1 MMNLSEYTTS
11 AYEVTLTTQSVD
23 LTSSL
28 EWGIPHTTTYTY
40 SESGTSTYWV
50 SSLQD
55 SRTVSSRTT
64 SSTNLTSSRTSYT
77 SSAGTGIQTTATTI
91 TSNNVYRGNTIQ
103 QPSYE
108 DTWSRSMVS
117 LEFSHTGI
125 TSIVSVSSYGDYT
138 YRTTTYSNKIRID
151 TTVTSTIHKTLA
163 NKASEIVSV
172 SRTDSWPETLASYST
187 TDDIE
192 CIVSKGVA
200 SSLIYIESSSYL
212 ELGKKSYYSYSTSIT
227 SLEATRL
234 SGTLYNST
242 AERTWTSSSSSITTI
257 PGNTL
262 RYTSLWFTTYTDWN
276 GASSTYLTYLVTS
289 STTVTASTSSISYM
303 SATLFPQAYTYSVSS
318 ATHSYIHEWISYTT
332 ESTAGPL
339 YLGSQTLSIISQFST
354 TTFESESYSRSWLDR
369 ESSSVSSSSY
379 GVTASYATFIQN
391 MAADYNYIYNTDT
404 WGWIET
410 ESDWGWTTTTA
421 RGRIEYQTTGR
432 DCASVRWEFSS
443 TYSAST
449 YSSSTG
455 SSSTWYSSTT
465 YTGQFGVHSLTT
477 TLSNYES
484 VVSTTKSTRSQQSLI
499 SDEAFQAPEDRYTEY
514 YGSGST
520 TYSY

>member
-11 AYEVTLTTQSVD
+11 AYDVTLTTQSID
-23 LTSSL
+23 FTSSL
-28 EWGIPHTTTYTY
+28 EWGWGIPTITSEY
-40 SESGTSTYWV
+40 SESGTYTYWV

-55 SRTVSSRTT
+55 ARTVSSRTT
-64 SSTNLTSSRTSYT
+64 SSTNLTSSSISFS
-77 SSAGTGIQTTATTI
+77 SSAGTGIQTTATTV
-91 TSNNVYRGNTIQ
+91 TSSNVYRGHTVQ
-103 QPSYE
+103 QSSYS

-151 TTVTSTIHKTLA
+151 TTVTSTIYKTLA
-163 NKASEIVSV
+163 NKASEVVSV

-192 CIVSKGVA
+192 CLVSRGVA
-200 SSLIYIESSSYL
+200 SSLIHVKSSSYL
-212 ELGKKSYYSYSTSIT
+212 VLGSDSYYSYSTSTT

-276 GASSTYLTYLVTS
+276 GANSTYLVTS
-289 STTVTASTSSISYM
+289 SKATTASTSSISYI
-303 SATLFPQAYTYSVSS
+303 SVTLFPQVYTYSISS

-339 YLGSQTLSIISQFST
+339 YLGSQTLSIISQYST
-354 TTFESESYSRSWLDR
+354 TTLESETYSRSWLDR
-369 ESSSVSSSSY
+369 TRSWSDSNSVGHTIDGITYIWRNS
-379 GVTASYATFIQN
+379 
-391 MAADYNYIYNTDT
+391 ADYNYIFTTHIWTYVDT
-404 WGWIET
+404 SYVYT
-410 ESDWGWTTTTA
+410 S
-421 RGRIEYQTTGR
+421 TTGR
-432 DCASVRWEFSS
+432 GRVEYETSAKDYTSWQINTSR
-443 TYSAST
+443 TTSAST

-455 SSSTWYSSTT
+455 SSSTWFNSTT

-477 TLSNYES
+477 TLSNYKS
-484 VVSTTKSTRSQQSLI
+484 VVSTTYSTRSQQELAS
-499 SDEAFQAPEDRYTEY
+499 SDSWESPEERYSEY

>member
-11 AYEVTLTTQSVD
+11 AYDVTLTTQSID
-23 LTSSL
+23 TTSSL
-28 EWGIPHTTTYTY
+28 EWGYTVHTITSEY
-40 SESGTSTYWV
+40 SETGSYTYWV

-64 SSTNLTSSRTSYT
+64 SSTNLTSSSISFS
-77 SSAGTGIQTTATTI
+77 SSAGTGIQTTATTV
-91 TSNNVYRGNTIQ
+91 TSSNVYRGHTVQ
-103 QPSYE
+103 QSSYSE
-108 DTWSRSMVS
+108 TWSRSMVS

-151 TTVTSTIHKTLA
+151 TTVTSTIYKTLA
-163 NKASEIVSV
+163 NKASEVVSV

-192 CIVSKGVA
+192 CLVSRGVA
-200 SSLIYIESSSYL
+200 SSLIYVESSSYL
-212 ELGKKSYYSYSTSIT
+212 VLGKKNYYSYTTSRT

-262 RYTSLWFTTYTDWN
+262 MYTSLWFTTYTNWN
-276 GASSTYLTYLVTS
+276 GANSTYLVTS
-289 STTVTASTSSISYM
+289 SKATTASTSSISYM
-303 SATLFPQAYTYSVSS
+303 SVTLFPQVYTYSISS

-339 YLGSQTLSIISQFST
+339 YLGSQTLSIISQYST
-354 TTFESESYSRSWLDR
+354 TTLESETYSRSWLDR
-369 ESSSVSSSSY
+369 AYSWSNSSSNGHTVQY
-379 GVTASYATFIQN
+379 GTFVQSRSVDI
-391 MAADYNYIYNTDT
+391 NYIYNTT
-404 WGWIET
+404 T
-410 ESDWGWTTTTA
+410 RDWSGTDYVETTTTA
-421 RGRIEYQTTGR
+421 RGRIEYETSAR
-432 DCASVRWEFSS
+432 DYVSVQWIFSS

-484 VVSTTKSTRSQQSLI
+484 VVSTAKSTRSQQEIASTNDWE
-499 SDEAFQAPEDRYTEY
+499 SPEDRYTEY

-520 TYSY
+520 TYSYW

>member
-11 AYEVTLTTQSVD
+11 IYNLTLTTQSVD

-28 EWGIPHTTTYTY
+28 EWGWDIHTITSEY
-40 SESGTSTYWV
+40 SESGTSTYWI

-64 SSTNLTSSRTSYT
+64 SSTNLTSSSTSFS

-91 TSNNVYRGNTIQ
+91 ESNRIYGGKTSWQDT
-103 QPSYE
+103 ST
-108 DTWSRSMVS
+108 DTWSRSMIS

-125 TSIVSVSSYGDYT
+125 TSEVSVSSYGNYT
-138 YRTTTYSNKIRID
+138 SRTTTYSNKIRID

-163 NKASEIVSV
+163 NKASEVVSV

-192 CIVSKGVA
+192 CLVSRGVA
-200 SSLIYIESSSYL
+200 SSLIYVESSSYL
-212 ELGKKSYYSYSTSIT
+212 ILGKKSYYSIITSRT

-262 RYTSLWFTTYTDWN
+262 RYTSLWFTTFTDWD
-276 GASSTYLTYLVTS
+276 GDYTTYLSTS
-289 STTVTASTSSISYM
+289 SKTVTASTSSISYM

-318 ATHSYIHEWISYTT
+318 ATHSYIHEWISYTD

-339 YLGSQTLSIISQFST
+339 YLGSQTFSIESQDST
-354 TTFESESYSRSWLDR
+354 TTTETDSFSISGPDR
-369 ESSSVSSSSY
+369 VAFWSIPEVQPQVVRIGPVLQSQAM
-379 GVTASYATFIQN
+379 GA
-391 MAADYNYIYNTDT
+391 YIYNTFSWDPVGASLVFT
-404 WGWIET
+404 TAMGYAISQTSVYNCESWEVRRTSSYSGTTYTSTT
-410 ESDWGWTTTTA
+410 ES
-421 RGRIEYQTTGR
+421 
-432 DCASVRWEFSS
+432 S
-443 TYSAST
+443 T
-449 YSSSTG
+449 
-455 SSSTWYSSTT
+455 TWYSSTT
-465 YTGQFGVHSLTT
+465 FTGQFGEHSLST

-484 VVSTTKSTRSQQSLI
+484 DVSTSGTSAEDVELI
-499 SDEAFQAPEDRYTEY
+499 GAVGAETPHAMYTEFA
-514 YGSGST
+514 GSGFT
-520 TYSY
+520 TYP

>member
-11 AYEVTLTTQSVD
+11 VYDLTLTTQSID
-23 LTSSL
+23 FTSSL
-28 EWGIPHTTTYTY
+28 EWGWGIHTITSEY
-40 SESGTSTYWV
+40 SESGTYTYWV

-55 SRTVSSRTT
+55 ARTVSSRTT
-64 SSTNLTSSRTSYT
+64 SSTNLTSSSISFS
-77 SSAGTGIQTTATTI
+77 SSAGTGIQTTATTV
-91 TSNNVYRGNTIQ
+91 TSSNVYRGHTVQ

-125 TSIVSVSSYGDYT
+125 TSVVSVSSYGSYT
-138 YRTTTYSNKIRID
+138 SRTTTYSNKIRID

-163 NKASEIVSV
+163 NKASEVVSV

-192 CIVSKGVA
+192 CLVSRGVA
-200 SSLIYIESSSYL
+200 SSLIYVESSSYL
-212 ELGKKSYYSYSTSIT
+212 DMGSDSYYSYSTSRT

-276 GASSTYLTYLVTS
+276 GGYTTYQVTS
-289 STTVTASTSSISYM
+289 SKTLTKSTSSISYM

-354 TTFESESYSRSWLDR
+354 TTFESETYSRSWLDR
-369 ESSSVSSSSY
+369 TQSWSDSSSH
-379 GVTASYATFIQN
+379 GATAYYATFVQSLEY
-391 MAADYNYIYNTDT
+391 DFNYIYDTTTYNWTATDL
-404 WGWIET
+404 IET
-410 ESDWGWTTTTA
+410 STTTTA
-421 RGRIEYQTTGR
+421 RGQVRYETTGR
-432 DCASVRWEFSS
+432 DCVSVEWRFSS

-465 YTGQFGVHSLTT
+465 YTGQFGVHSLST

-484 VVSTTKSTRSQQSLI
+484 VVSTAKSTRSQQELI
-499 SDEAFQAPEDRYTEY
+499 STEDWKAPEDRYTEY

-520 TYSY
+520 TYP

>member
-11 AYEVTLTTQSVD
+11 VYDITLTTQSVD
-23 LTSSL
+23 STSSL
-28 EWGIPHTTTYTY
+28 EWGIPHTITYTY

-64 SSTNLTSSRTSYT
+64 SSTNLTSSSTSYS
-77 SSAGTGIQTTATTI
+77 SSAGTGILTTATTI
-91 TSNNVYRGNTIQ
+91 TTSNVYRGNTIQ

-108 DTWSRSMVS
+108 DTWSRSMIS

-125 TSIVSVSSYGDYT
+125 TSVVSVSSYGSYT
-138 YRTTTYSNKIRID
+138 SRTTTYSNKIRID

-163 NKASEIVSV
+163 NKESEVVSV

-200 SSLIYIESSSYL
+200 SSLIYVESSSYL
-212 ELGKKSYYSYSTSIT
+212 DLGKKSYHSYSASRT

-262 RYTSLWFTTYTDWN
+262 RYTSLWFTTFTDWN
-276 GASSTYLTYLVTS
+276 GGYTTYLSTS
-289 STTVTASTSSISYM
+289 SKTLTVSTSSISYM
-303 SATLFPQAYTYSVSS
+303 SVTLFPQAYTYSISS
-318 ATHSYIHEWISYTT
+318 ETHSYIHEWISYTT

-354 TTFESESYSRSWLDR
+354 TTFESESYSRSWLDGTDSWSN
-369 ESSSVSSSSY
+369 SSSNGHTV
-379 GVTASYATFIQN
+379 SYATFIQN
-391 MAADYNYIYNTDT
+391 MSADYNYIYDTTTFNWTATDIVNTT
-404 WGWIET
+404 
-410 ESDWGWTTTTA
+410 TTTTA
-421 RGRIEYQTTGR
+421 RGRIEYQTTGQ
-432 DCASVRWEFSS
+432 DCVSVRWEFSS

-484 VVSTTKSTRSQQSLI
+484 VVSTTQSTRSQEVLASTA
-499 SDEAFQAPEDRYTEY
+499 DWRAPEDRYTEY

>member
-11 AYEVTLTTQSVD
+11 AYDVTLTTQSVD
-23 LTSSL
+23 TTSSL
-28 EWGIPHTTTYTY
+28 EWGWDIHTITSEY
-40 SESGTSTYWV
+40 SETGSYTYWV

-64 SSTNLTSSRTSYT
+64 SSTNLTSSSISFS

-91 TSNNVYRGNTIQ
+91 TSSNVYRGHTVQ
-103 QPSYE
+103 QSSYSE
-108 DTWSRSMVS
+108 TWSRSMVS

-138 YRTTTYSNKIRID
+138 YRTTTYSNKVRID
-151 TTVTSTIHKTLA
+151 TTVTSTIYKTLA
-163 NKASEIVSV
+163 NKASEVVSV

-192 CIVSKGVA
+192 CLVSRGVA
-200 SSLIYIESSSYL
+200 SSLIYVESSSYL
-212 ELGKKSYYSYSTSIT
+212 ILGRRSYYSHSTSIT

-262 RYTSLWFTTYTDWN
+262 RYTSLWFTTYTDWD
-276 GASSTYLTYLVTS
+276 GASSTYLVTS
-289 STTVTASTSSISYM
+289 SKTTTAATSSISYM
-303 SATLFPQAYTYSVSS
+303 SVTLFPQVYTYSISS

-339 YLGSQTLSIISQFST
+339 YLGSQTLSIISQYST
-354 TTFESESYSRSWLDR
+354 TTLESETYSRSWLDNVLYYSISNAQPQVVR
-369 ESSSVSSSSY
+369 L
-379 GVTASYATFIQN
+379 GPFIQN
-391 MAADYNYIYNTDT
+391 QSIGNYIYNTFSWDPV
-404 WGWIET
+404 GASIVF
-410 ESDWGWTTTTA
+410 TTSMGSA
-421 RGRIEYQTTGR
+421 IYQT
-432 DCASVRWEFSS
+432 SVYNIESWEFRMTSS
-443 TYSAST
+443 YSAST

-484 VVSTTKSTRSQQSLI
+484 DVSTSSSSSNTVELI
-499 SDEAFQAPEDRYTEY
+499 GAAGGETQHISYTEFA
-514 YGSGST
+514 GSGFT
-520 TYSY
+520 TYP

>member
-11 AYEVTLTTQSVD
+11 AYDVTLTTQSID
-23 LTSSL
+23 FTSSL
-28 EWGIPHTTTYTY
+28 EWGWGIHTITSEY
-40 SESGTSTYWV
+40 SESGTYTYWV

-64 SSTNLTSSRTSYT
+64 SSTNLTSSSTSYS
-77 SSAGTGIQTTATTI
+77 SSAGTGILTTATTV
-91 TSNNVYRGNTIQ
+91 TSSNVYRGHTIQ
-103 QPSYE
+103 QSSYE

-125 TSIVSVSSYGDYT
+125 TSVVSVSSYGSYT
-138 YRTTTYSNKIRID
+138 SRTTTYSNKIRID
-151 TTVTSTIHKTLA
+151 TTVTSTIYKTLA
-163 NKASEIVSV
+163 NKASEVVSV

-192 CIVSKGVA
+192 CLVSRGVA
-200 SSLIYIESSSYL
+200 SSLIYVESSSYL
-212 ELGKKSYYSYSTSIT
+212 DMGSDSYYSYSTSRT

-276 GASSTYLTYLVTS
+276 SGYSTYISTS
-289 STTVTASTSSISYM
+289 SKTVTASTSSISYM
-303 SATLFPQAYTYSVSS
+303 SVTLFPQAYTYSVSS
-318 ATHSYIHEWISYTT
+318 ETHSYIHEWISYTT

-354 TTFESESYSRSWLDR
+354 TTFESESYSISWLDR
-369 ESSSVSSSSY
+369 EQSWSSSSSHGNVVRY
-379 GVTASYATFIQN
+379 GPYIESEYNDF
-391 MAADYNYIYNTDT
+391 NYIYNTTTFNWTATDPL
-404 WGWIET
+404 ET
-410 ESDWGWTTTTA
+410 STTTTA
-421 RGRIEYQTTGR
+421 RGQVRYATSAY
-432 DCASVRWEFSS
+432 DCVSNEWQFSS

-465 YTGQFGVHSLTT
+465 YTGQFGIHSLST

-484 VVSTTKSTRSQQSLI
+484 TVSTAKSTRSQQSLI
-499 SDEAFQAPEDRYTEY
+499 SKEDFEVPGYSYTEFA
-514 YGSGST
+514 GSGST
-520 TYSY
+520 TYPYI

>member
-11 AYEVTLTTQSVD
+11 IYDLTLTTQSID
-23 LTSSL
+23 YTSSL
-28 EWGIPHTTTYTY
+28 EWGIPHTITYTY

-64 SSTNLTSSRTSYT
+64 SSTNLTSSSTSYT
-77 SSAGTGIQTTATTI
+77 SSAGTGILTTATTI
-91 TSNNVYRGNTIQ
+91 ESSRIYGGKTSWQDT
-103 QPSYE
+103 ST

-125 TSIVSVSSYGDYT
+125 TSVVSVSSYGSYT
-138 YRTTTYSNKIRID
+138 SRTTTYSNKIRID

-163 NKASEIVSV
+163 NKASEVVSV

-187 TDDIE
+187 TVDIE

-212 ELGKKSYYSYSTSIT
+212 ELGKKSYSSYSSSRT

-242 AERTWTSSSSSITTI
+242 AERTWTSSSSTITTI

-262 RYTSLWFTTYTDWN
+262 RYTSLWFNTFTDWN
-276 GASSTYLTYLVTS
+276 NGGYSTYLSTS
-289 STTVTASTSSISYM
+289 SKVLTVSTSSISYM
-303 SATLFPQAYTYSVSS
+303 SVTLFPQAYTYSVSS
-318 ATHSYIHEWISYTT
+318 ETHSYIHEWISYTT

-354 TTFESESYSRSWLDR
+354 TTFESESYSRSWLDSER
-369 ESSSVSSSSY
+369 SWSDSSFNVHT
-379 GVTASYATFIQN
+379 VSYATFVQN
-391 MAADYNYIYNTDT
+391 FSYDYNYIYETTTYNWTATDPL
-404 WGWIET
+404 EQR
-410 ESDWGWTTTTA
+410 TTTTA
-421 RGRIEYQTTGR
+421 RGEIKYETTGR
-432 DCASVRWEFSS
+432 DCASVEWMFSS
-443 TYSAST
+443 TYSAFT

-484 VVSTTKSTRSQQSLI
+484 VVSTTQSTRSQSSLI
-499 SDEAFQAPEDRYTEY
+499 STADWEAPEVRYTEFV
-514 YGSGST
+514 GSGST
-520 TYSY
+520 TYP